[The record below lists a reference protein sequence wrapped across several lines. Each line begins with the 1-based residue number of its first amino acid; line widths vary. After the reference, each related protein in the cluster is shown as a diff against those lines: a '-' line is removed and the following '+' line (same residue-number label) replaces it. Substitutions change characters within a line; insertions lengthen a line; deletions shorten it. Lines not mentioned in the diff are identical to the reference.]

1 VCWGTVRDA
10 RRAIRRGKR
19 DNGGSMFLRHWPV
32 RPVTARPV
40 RGLAAAGLGVLLAS
54 GALGC
59 SGGEAD
65 TSGLPTLG
73 ASPSAPAPSASPSP
87 TLGYEPK
94 DPDGIGAWVKV
105 GKIHAD
111 TPEEKAA
118 AHAWITFTKIFI
130 RSGNERDVKF
140 AEIEAVSG
148 HAGKDAILSAIAKNR
163 RNDHFVTGE
172 LRMGVSKVKISGNNA
187 VITSCDVDGLH
198 VVDNKGA
205 SAGSDEIVTKVR
217 TGKLVKLNG
226 HWLVNDWSSAEKAS
240 GHCNPEW

>member
-1 VCWGTVRDA
+1 VT
-10 RRAIRRGKR
+10 RAGQAGGGKR
-19 DNGGSMFLRHWPV
+19 SNGGSMSLGHWRV
-32 RPVTARPV
+32 RPGTTRPV

-73 ASPSAPAPSASPSP
+73 ASPSASAPSASPSP

-118 AHAWITFTKIFI
+118 AHAWITFWKIALQA
-130 RSGNERDVKF
+130 GNERDVKF
-140 AEIEAVSG
+140 PTMEAVAG
-148 HAGKDAILSAIAKNR
+148 PGGKDGILYWIAER
-163 RNDHFVTGE
+163 RKSDTYTVGE
-172 LRMGVSKVKISGNNA
+172 KQIGISGVKISASEA
-187 VITSCDVDGLH
+187 VITSCVIDGLRR
-198 VVDNKGA
+198 VDSKGA
-205 SAGSDEIVTKVR
+205 LAGNTNVTTSIR
-217 TGKLVKLNG
+217 TGKLIKRNG
-226 HWLVNDWSSAEKAS
+226 RWLVNYWSSTEKPS
-240 GHCNPEW
+240 DSCNPEK